1 MAHKANSK
9 KAQLARPTPV
19 TTTTTIN
26 TATPHTGTKRYLS
39 SAALASGL
47 GAMSSSKG
55 TVTTQNGRGGA
66 PDKRD
71 APREQLST
79 GLWLLKHTQ
88 GIVTTATALGILHLR
103 TSHVLYFT
111 IGSLATS
118 FTAKGLKRVIKQPR
132 PPGSRVK
139 KTSGMPSTHSA
150 TISFMGTYIVLSSL
164 LLPLHPSLVLDRTS
178 TQSDQM
184 VRIWLALLGVAA
196 PVLVMWSRVRLGVH
210 TRAQTLVGAAL
221 GVAKAI
227 IWFTLW
233 NGTHIITGTNSAS
246 AFDAAMSPSTLQVG
260 LKATVGTR
268 IDSLIRHTEAALRD
282 VTGF

>member
-1 MAHKANSK
+1 
-9 KAQLARPTPV
+9 V
-19 TTTTTIN
+19 TTTSTTPTTIN
-26 TATPHTGTKRYLS
+26 TATPQIGTKRYPS
-39 SAALASGL
+39 FVASALGL
-47 GAMSSSKG
+47 GAMSSRKS
-55 TVTTQNGRGGA
+55 TVTTQNGRGA
-66 PDKRD
+66 ADKRDAQRD

-150 TISFMGTYIVLSSL
+150 TISFMGTYIMLSSL
-164 LLPLHPSLVLDRTS
+164 LLPLHPSLILDRTS

-184 VRIWLALLGVAA
+184 VRIWLALIGVAA

-221 GVAKAI
+221 GVVKAI
-227 IWFTLW
+227 VWFTLW
-233 NGTHIITGTNSAS
+233 NGTQIMTGTSSAPVL
-246 AFDAAMSPSTLQVG
+246 DAATFPSTLQVG
-260 LKATVGTR
+260 LRATVGTR
-268 IDSLIRHTEAALRD
+268 IDSLIRHTEATLRD
-282 VTGF
+282 ASGF